1 MNASIHS
8 GINLLSLSL
17 SFSLSLS
24 LSLALSASLAEEEKK
39 EASEGTISKERERK
53 RSWFFKW
60 WCWAW
65 WCNDVMKPPVGI
77 EPTTVRLRSA
87 CSANWAIEANKCS
100 LKQWGNGEANSQCK
114 VAREQAN
121 EYAGIPWKL
130 QPPWMFSFTNSLT
143 AQNGKA
149 VKTKRDIYLRN
160 AIENRRL
167 HHAHNICIYI
177 YIYIFRASIYIYTS
191 YIHLHTTYAGV
202 YRHVYIYKCVTYIYI
217 CIHIYVCVCISPQ
230 ILNSILVYIKQ
241 TFQHKTST
249 TGAA

>member
-1 MNASIHS
+1 MVPRGLEPRTLRLLAVRSNQLSYETCWRWMHQFTAESIYS
-8 GINLLSLSL
+8 LSLSL

-39 EASEGTISKERERK
+39 DASEGTISKERERK

-167 HHAHNICIYI
+167 HHAHNICMYIYI
-177 YIYIFRASIYIYTS
+177 YIYISCKYIHIHIIHSFTHNICRCIQTCIYI
-191 YIHLHTTYAGV
+191 
-202 YRHVYIYKCVTYIYI
+202 
-217 CIHIYVCVCISPQ
+217 
-230 ILNSILVYIKQ
+230 
-241 TFQHKTST
+241 
-249 TGAA
+249 

>member
-1 MNASIHS
+1 
-8 GINLLSLSL
+8 
-17 SFSLSLS
+17 
-24 LSLALSASLAEEEKK
+24 
-39 EASEGTISKERERK
+39 
-53 RSWFFKW
+53 
-60 WCWAW
+60 
-65 WCNDVMKPPVGI
+65 MKPPVGI

-149 VKTKRDIYLRN
+149 VKTKTDIYLRN
-160 AIENRRL
+160 AIEHRRL

-177 YIYIFRASIYIYTS
+177 YIYIYFVQVYTYTHHTFIYTQHMQVYTDM
-191 YIHLHTTYAGV
+191 YI
-202 YRHVYIYKCVTYIYI
+202 YIYKCVTYIYI

>member
-1 MNASIHS
+1 
-8 GINLLSLSL
+8 
-17 SFSLSLS
+17 
-24 LSLALSASLAEEEKK
+24 
-39 EASEGTISKERERK
+39 
-53 RSWFFKW
+53 
-60 WCWAW
+60 
-65 WCNDVMKPPVGI
+65 MKPPVGI

-177 YIYIFRASIYIYTS
+177 YIFRASIYIYTS

-202 YRHVYIYKCVTYIYI
+202 YRHVYIYISVLHIYIYVFI
-217 CIHIYVCVCISPQ
+217 FMCVYALAHRFWIVSW
-230 ILNSILVYIKQ
+230 
-241 TFQHKTST
+241 ST
-249 TGAA
+249 